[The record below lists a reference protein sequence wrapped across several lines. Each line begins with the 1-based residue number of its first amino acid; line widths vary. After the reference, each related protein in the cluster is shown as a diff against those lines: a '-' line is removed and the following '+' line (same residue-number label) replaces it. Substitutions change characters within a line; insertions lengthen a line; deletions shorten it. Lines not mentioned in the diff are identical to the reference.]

1 MHSTDFPAAILRPL
15 LDYVEEGEQIGV
27 WLCELSNSSVY
38 WSGRLFALLGLD
50 AAKVQPSLSIY
61 QSILHPDDR
70 AEFSEKQPV
79 ELGGP
84 LGDREFRII
93 RPNGIIRW
101 IRSRGQVLYR
111 PDGTPW
117 RAIGY
122 ACDITDERDARAGAA
137 ALEGARQS
145 LRKLA
150 GGEIWVS
157 TASAAG
163 SVESNPWSVTTTWHE
178 RLPGGNLHEEDL
190 TRVGAAW
197 AKALAERRPFRSSYR
212 MDTGQGRFETF
223 VSHGEPVEDERRRP
237 MGWVGV
243 TLPDDL
249 PYAEAAPAKNIPGP
263 LLRAARGWLN
273 LSVLDLADRCGLSSS
288 TIRRLEGDG
297 GRQATR
303 DSEEVLLRT
312 FHEAGIDFYVDGGG
326 YPQVRFGSKRPAD

>member
-38 WSGRLFALLGLD
+38 WSGRLFTLLGLD
-50 AAKVQPSLSIY
+50 AANVQASLSIY
-61 QSILHPDDR
+61 QSIVHPDDR
-70 AEFSEKQPV
+70 DEFSGKQPA

-101 IRSRGQVLYR
+101 IRSRGQILYR

-122 ACDITDERDARAGAA
+122 ARDITDEREARAGAV
-137 ALEGARQS
+137 ALEGAKHS

-150 GGEIWVS
+150 GGDIWVS
-157 TASAAG
+157 AASATGKVETNPWTFTTIWHEQLPAG
-163 SVESNPWSVTTTWHE
+163 S
-178 RLPGGNLHEEDL
+178 LHAEDQ

-197 AKALAERRPFRSSYR
+197 AKAVAERRPFRSSYR
-212 MDTGQGRFETF
+212 MDTGQGRFENF
-223 VSHGEPVEDERRRP
+223 VSHGEPVEDERRRL

-249 PYAEAAPAKNIPGP
+249 RHAEAAPAKNIPGP

-273 LSVLDLADRCGLSSS
+273 LSVLELADRCGLSSS

-312 FHEAGIDFYVDGGG
+312 FHEAGIDFYVDGSG
-326 YPQVRFGSKRPAD
+326 YPQVRFGSKQPQG